1 MNSEGI
7 QSYIYTCIQAIKFL
21 KQPVLHVKGFQV
33 IILLCTVLFNKTLYP
48 DTENTLQ
55 DISPKFIS
63 RNSAKQLDHETQTE
77 HEPDFDTYYVTTLD
91 ELTSLSFSFLLHR
104 MKTAG
109 RTRRSMVPNVVTTTT
124 GTREMLG
131 KCCPF
136 RGPDVGDTQSDV
148 Q

>member
-1 MNSEGI
+1 MKAFSHTH
-7 QSYIYTCIQAIKFL
+7 TCIQAIKFL

-55 DISPKFIS
+55 DISLNFIS
-63 RNSAKQLDHETQTE
+63 RNRAKQLDHESQTE
-77 HEPDFDTYYVTTLD
+77 HEPDFDTHYVTTLD
-91 ELTSLSFSFLLHR
+91 EVTSLSFSFLLHR

-109 RTRRSMVPNVVTTTT
+109 RTRRSMVPKVVKTTA
-124 GTREMLG
+124 GTREMLR

-136 RGPDVGDTQSDV
+136 RGSDVGDTQSDV